1 MNKLFAAALLV
12 MATESAA
19 RDFGQYQNVDPATRQ
34 WFRSQRNPTTGG
46 LCCSEADG
54 TYAEEDIRD
63 GHYWARFEF
72 RGMAT
77 DWMPVPDDAVI
88 RDPNKNGAPVVWWF
102 VEGGQL
108 KIRCYSP
115 GAGI

>member
-1 MNKLFAAALLV
+1 MKKLFAVFLLGLSSAA
-12 MATESAA
+12 TA

-34 WFRSQRNPTTGG
+34 WFRSQKNPKTGI

-63 GHYWARFEF
+63 GNYWVRFEA
-72 RGMAT
+72 RGQT
-77 DWMPVPDDAVI
+77 IDWMEVPDDTVI
-88 RDPNKNGAPVVWWF
+88 RDPNKNGAPVVWWWY
-102 VEGGQL
+102 EKGQI